1 MRIDSV
7 NAFSGSLVC
16 SLPLLASC
24 IPAEQAK
31 KRQIY
36 PANLTIQLLP
46 AIPLRTA
53 EDIVTDLIARGK
65 KLIGKPYRYQ
75 GPSSW
80 PMDCSGYVAYLYSC
94 YDIHIPRSS
103 SALYNYTI
111 PIRHPLPGDLLF
123 FRGSKNHKGTIGHV
137 ALLIEVCDDELI
149 MLHNTNSR
157 GIIIESL
164 QRSSYFSKRYIVPVV
179 CLRSKLSW
187 TDLRR
192 VPLPQKSNFT
202 F

>member
-1 MRIDSV
+1 MKECVSICKCLFRQSC
-7 NAFSGSLVC
+7 L
-16 SLPLLASC
+16 LLALTGLLYSC
-24 IPAEQAK
+24 GTSK
-31 KRQIY
+31 KATSVSGK
-36 PANLTIQLLP
+36 PHHTTATSHS
-46 AIPLRTA
+46 LRTA

-65 KLIGKPYRYQ
+65 KLIGKPYRYR

-111 PIRHPLPGDLLF
+111 PVRHPLPGDLLF
-123 FRGSKNHKGTIGHV
+123 FRGSKNRKGVIGHV
-137 ALLIEVCDDELI
+137 ALLIEIRGDELI

-164 QRSSYFSKRYIVPVV
+164 QRSSYFSKRYI
-179 CLRSKLSW
+179 RAG
-187 TDLRR
+187 R
-192 VPLPQKSNFT
+192 LPEIQALMD
-202 F
+202 

>member
-1 MRIDSV
+1 MKECASICKRLFRQSY
-7 NAFSGSLVC
+7 L
-16 SLPLLASC
+16 LLTLASLLYSC
-24 IPAEQAK
+24 GTGK
-31 KRQIY
+31 KATNISGK
-36 PANLTIQLLP
+36 PHHTTTTGHS
-46 AIPLRTA
+46 LRTA

-75 GPSSW
+75 GPSPW

-111 PIRHPLPGDLLF
+111 PICHPLPGDLLF

-164 QRSSYFSKRYIVPVV
+164 QRSSYFSKRYI
-179 CLRSKLSW
+179 RAG
-187 TDLRR
+187 R
-192 VPLPQKSNFT
+192 LPEIQALMD
-202 F
+202 